1 MSIVRLITHQRARP
15 RTAKCAGKASS
26 PPGGLGVHSEAGN
39 GRLSSTR
46 NPRSAT
52 TACDTR
58 GAEYPNRKGLQ
69 RRNMRGKRMRPL
81 ARGMAVFVLLASAWM
96 VQACGSDTTANN
108 DESPAKMATEARSA
122 VSTAATGEGGSRMIP
137 QPLVPA
143 DIPVAPQSERVD
155 LNMPTFSDPT
165 NVTNPLF
172 PISKQDSVLMVGH
185 VDGKPFRT
193 EVTLLPETRIVEWQG
208 QLIETL
214 VSQYM
219 AYLDGRIQE
228 VAYDLYAQAD
238 DGSVWYF
245 GEDVADFEDGAIVTK
260 EGTWMVGKDGP
271 AAMIM
276 PADPKVGDAYRTEN
290 TPGIAFE
297 EVTVKAVGKTL
308 DGPLG
313 PVKGGLLAEEL
324 HMDGKTEGK
333 TFAPGYGEFYTSDGS
348 DVEALAL
355 AVPTDALPGQLPDE
369 LDNLYSGALETFDA
383 AKSRDWNAASTAV
396 NKMNAAWKTYR
407 RGKVPKKVEPRINE
421 ALAALKAAVDARDAE
436 HTPQAAIDVAQ
447 WSLDLRLQYR
457 PQTEIDFARLD
468 LWAAQLTLDAAAR
481 EAGSVGG
488 DVFTIGYIRDRI
500 LNTLDGADVV
510 RFDSEVQKLEVAVAD
525 DDLLAASEAAERL
538 RETLKPFQE

>member
-1 MSIVRLITHQRARP
+1 MNMEGKPMRLVA
-15 RTAKCAGKASS
+15 C
-26 PPGGLGVHSEAGN
+26 GVA
-39 GRLSSTR
+39 
-46 NPRSAT
+46 A
-52 TACDTR
+52 
-58 GAEYPNRKGLQ
+58 
-69 RRNMRGKRMRPL
+69 
-81 ARGMAVFVLLASAWM
+81 FVLLASLSI
-96 VQACGSDTTANN
+96 VEACGSDTTAKN
-108 DESPAKMATEARSA
+108 DKSPGKMATGAHSA
-122 VSTAATGEGGSRMIP
+122 ASTAAAGEGGSKMIP
-137 QPLVPA
+137 QPPISV
-143 DIPVAPQSERVD
+143 DIPVAPESARVD
-155 LNMPTFSDPT
+155 LSMPNFSDPT

-172 PISKQDSVLMVGH
+172 PVSKQDSVLMVGH

-193 EVTLLPETRIVEWQG
+193 EVTLLPETRILEWQG
-208 QLIETL
+208 QRIETL

-260 EGTWMVGKDGP
+260 EGTWLVGKDGP

-333 TFAPGYGEFYTSDGS
+333 IFAPGYGEFYTSDGS

-355 AVPTDALPGQLPDE
+355 AVPTDALPSPLPDE
-369 LDNLYSGALETFDA
+369 LGNLYSGALETFDA
-383 AKSRDWNAASTAV
+383 AKSRNWNAASGAD

-407 RGKVPKKVEPRINE
+407 RGKVPKKIEPRMNE

-436 HTPQAAIDVAQ
+436 RSRQAAIDVAQ
-447 WSLDLRLQYR
+447 WSLDLRMQYR
-457 PQTEIDFARLD
+457 PQTEIDLARMD
-468 LWAAQLTLDAAAR
+468 LWAAQLTLDAS
-481 EAGSVGG
+481 EGDAGAVGG

-500 LNTLDGADVV
+500 LNTLDDADVV
-510 RFDSEVQKLEVAVAD
+510 RVDTEVQQLQVAAAD
-525 DDLLAASEAAERL
+525 KDLAAASDAAERL
-538 RETLKPFQE
+538 RNTLGQLQT

>member
-1 MSIVRLITHQRARP
+1 
-15 RTAKCAGKASS
+15 
-26 PPGGLGVHSEAGN
+26 
-39 GRLSSTR
+39 
-46 NPRSAT
+46 
-52 TACDTR
+52 
-58 GAEYPNRKGLQ
+58 
-69 RRNMRGKRMRPL
+69 MRPL
-81 ARGMAVFVLLASAWM
+81 AQGVTVFVLLASLWM

-108 DESPAKMATEARSA
+108 NESPAKMAAGARSA
-122 VSTAATGEGGSRMIP
+122 ASSAAAGGSRMIP
-137 QPLVPA
+137 QPPVPA
-143 DIPVAPQSERVD
+143 DIPVAPQSKRVD
-155 LNMPTFSDPT
+155 LSMPTFSDPT

-208 QLIETL
+208 QRIETL
-214 VSQYM
+214 VSQYT

-228 VAYDLYAQAD
+228 VAYDYYAQAD

-260 EGTWMVGKDGP
+260 EGTWIVGKDGP

-355 AVPTDALPGQLPDE
+355 AVPTDALPGPLPDE
-369 LDNLYSGALETFDA
+369 LGDLYSSALETFDA
-383 AKSRDWNAASTAV
+383 AKSRDWNAASTDL

-407 RGKVPKKVEPRINE
+407 GGKVPKKVEPRINE

-457 PQTEIDFARLD
+457 PQTEIDLARLD
-468 LWAAQLTLDAAAR
+468 LWAAQLTLDAAAGD
-481 EAGSVGG
+481 AGAVGG

-510 RFDSEVQKLEVAVAD
+510 RFDSEVQKLQVAVAD

-538 RETLKPFQE
+538 RDTLKAFQQ

>member
-1 MSIVRLITHQRARP
+1 MNMEGKPMRLVA
-15 RTAKCAGKASS
+15 C
-26 PPGGLGVHSEAGN
+26 GVA
-39 GRLSSTR
+39 
-46 NPRSAT
+46 A
-52 TACDTR
+52 
-58 GAEYPNRKGLQ
+58 
-69 RRNMRGKRMRPL
+69 
-81 ARGMAVFVLLASAWM
+81 FVLLASLSI
-96 VQACGSDTTANN
+96 VEACGSDTTAKN
-108 DESPAKMATEARSA
+108 DKSPGKMATGAHSA
-122 VSTAATGEGGSRMIP
+122 ASTAAAGEGGSKMIP
-137 QPLVPA
+137 QPPISG
-143 DIPVAPQSERVD
+143 DIPVAPESARVD
-155 LNMPTFSDPT
+155 LSMPNFSDPT

-172 PISKQDSVLMVGH
+172 PVSKQDSVLMVGH

-193 EVTLLPETRIVEWQG
+193 EVTLLPETRIIEWQG
-208 QLIETL
+208 KRIETL

-260 EGTWMVGKDGP
+260 EGTWLVGKDGP

-355 AVPTDALPGQLPDE
+355 AVPTDALPSPLPDE
-369 LDNLYSGALETFDA
+369 LGNLYSGALETFDA
-383 AKSRDWNAASTAV
+383 AKSRNWNAASGAD

-407 RGKVPKKVEPRINE
+407 RGKVPKKIEPRMNE

-436 HTPQAAIDVAQ
+436 RSRQAAIDVAQ
-447 WSLDLRLQYR
+447 WSLDLRMQYR
-457 PQTEIDFARLD
+457 PQTEIDLARMD
-468 LWAAQLTLDAAAR
+468 LWAAQLTLDAS
-481 EAGSVGG
+481 EGDAGAVGG

-500 LNTLDGADVV
+500 LNTLDDADVV
-510 RFDSEVQKLEVAVAD
+510 RVDTEVQQLQVAAAD
-525 DDLLAASEAAERL
+525 KDLAAASDAAERL
-538 RETLKPFQE
+538 RNTLGQLQT